1 MRDIGNSYSQEESQE
16 DGFLLEDG
24 TGLLILEEAPSE
36 ITINNYQFVT
46 AGNGIS
52 VTEKIR

>member
-1 MRDIGNSYSQEESQE
+1 MRDIGNSYLQEESQE

-24 TGLLILEEAPSE
+24 SGLLLVEEAPSD
-36 ITINNYQFVT
+36 IGINNYQFVT
-46 AGNGIS
+46 AENGIS